1 MFYDN
6 KIWIGDA
13 DGEKVCI
20 EPKMANRHGLIAGAT
35 GTGKTI
41 TLKVLAES
49 FSDEGVPV
57 FLADI
62 KGDLSGMCRP
72 GADSEDMQKRINK
85 FGLDRCGFSYQA
97 YPSVFWDIYGK
108 MGIPARTTISE
119 MGPVLLAKL
128 MDLNDTQ
135 ADILTVV
142 FKIADDRN
150 LLLIDT
156 KDLKSMLQY
165 VAEHNDEFS
174 MEYGNISK
182 QSVAAILRN
191 VVALEAQGGEDFF
204 AEPALNLSDWFFGGS
219 GGKGPINIL
228 DCRQL
233 VHDTTLY
240 STFLLWLLSELF
252 ETLPEVGD
260 MDKPRMIFFFDEAHL
275 LFKDISKALRNKI
288 EQVVKLIRSKGV
300 GVYFITQSPKDI
312 PDEILGQLGNKIQ
325 HALRAYTPA
334 EEKATR
340 AVAASFR
347 TNPEFDT
354 YEVLTNL
361 GTGEAIMSVLDEK
374 GVPGIVK
381 KCKVLPPRSLMGPIS
396 DEEKQKEIM
405 MNNLYLKYQQGVDRD
420 SAYEFFQRM
429 AKEEDLRKE
438 QDAQA
443 AAAAKEQA
451 AADKEEEKARQ
462 AEERKR
468 QKEAERAE
476 REAKNRRKQVASSA
490 AGTIGRELGN
500 MVGKS
505 IGGSF
510 GKKLGGNVGASLARN
525 IMGTFI
531 K

>member
-174 MEYGNISK
+174 MEYGNIAK

-260 MDKPRMIFFFDEAHL
+260 MDKPRMVFFFDEAHL

>member
-150 LLLIDT
+150 LLLIYT

-260 MDKPRMIFFFDEAHL
+260 MDKPRMVFFFDEAHL

-468 QKEAERAE
+468 QKEEERAE

>member
-97 YPSVFWDIYGK
+97 YQSVFWDIYGK

-174 MEYGNISK
+174 MEYGNIAK

-191 VVALEAQGGEDFF
+191 VVALEAQGGENFF

-260 MDKPRMIFFFDEAHL
+260 MDKPRMVFFFDEAHL

-451 AADKEEEKARQ
+451 AADKEEENARQ

-468 QKEAERAE
+468 QKEEERAE
-476 REAKNRRKQVASSA
+476 REGLEKLYEEAYKIDEEA
-490 AGTIGRELGN
+490 
-500 MVGKS
+500 MKS
-505 IGGSF
+505 ISHND
-510 GKKLGGNVGASLARN
+510 KKRILRILEINQMLN
-525 IMGTFI
+525 
-531 K
+531 

>member
-135 ADILTVV
+135 SDILTVV

-260 MDKPRMIFFFDEAHL
+260 MDKPRMVFFFDEAHL

-347 TNPEFDT
+347 NNPEFDT

-468 QKEAERAE
+468 QKEEERAE